1 VVVMP
6 YQSILSE
13 AARTSLG
20 IESLSNKILV
30 FDEAHNLLETIT
42 SLNSIEVSQSQLVL
56 ASKHISEYK

>member
-1 VVVMP
+1 MP